1 MRDPVG
7 DLRCDAPSR
16 VALRRRHGLGRDRL
30 VAWRRHLGVSVKIRK
45 NDDLLVLAEGSTAES
60 RTSQGRYWTMTG
72 VVEQGVLP
80 ASLQLSGPF
89 VVPMPSSPSTF
100 EPQHC
105 TVPPDSRAHAA

>member
-1 MRDPVG
+1 VH
-7 DLRCDAPSR
+7 DLAVVEAADDLAER
-16 VALRRRHGLGRDRL
+16 LGRAVLAEGLQDGGVDEL
-30 VAWRRHLGVSVKIRK
+30 V
-45 NDDLLVLAEGSTAES
+45 DDLLVLAEGSTAES